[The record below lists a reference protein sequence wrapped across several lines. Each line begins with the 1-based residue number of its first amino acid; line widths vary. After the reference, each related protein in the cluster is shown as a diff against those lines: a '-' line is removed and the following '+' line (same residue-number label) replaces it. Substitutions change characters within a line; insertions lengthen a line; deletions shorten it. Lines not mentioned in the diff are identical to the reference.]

1 MSVNAIVV
9 DARPASSVTTIRQW
23 GIVAVLLLAAILNS
37 ADRSSL
43 SIAAPALSRELMLSP
58 VQMGFMLSAFFWTY
72 AIGQVVAGW
81 FTDRFPVLWVFTIG
95 FVVWSGAT
103 LCTGLVQ
110 GMTGLLALR
119 LLLGAGESVA
129 FPCYSKIFATEF
141 PPARQG
147 LPNAILNSGTKIGA
161 ALGVLVGGVLIA
173 LYGWRMMFFVLGG
186 SGVVFL
192 ILWFIL
198 APRTDRK
205 PQGQAASTATKPGPS
220 YLDILRNRD
229 AWGTFVGAACYN
241 YAYFF
246 GLTWL
251 PSYLV
256 QQKHLSLEK
265 MGIIGAIPFWA
276 AAVSAIIGGWTSD
289 ALIKKGHSTTKVRKA
304 FVASGLVFSVAAFP
318 SAIVEDL
325 TVSLVLLTVAYM
337 ALGVTV
343 SNLWAISQTLAGPTA
358 AGKWSGAQ
366 NCLGA
371 VAGIIAP
378 IVSGL
383 VVQQTGNFSLAFLIM
398 AILALVGAG
407 SYVFLVRTI
416 EPIDWEA
423 RQAKG

>member
-1 MSVNAIVV
+1 MSVNAIAV

-173 LYGWRMMFFVLGG
+173 ANEDTE
-186 SGVVFL
+186 SG
-192 ILWFIL
+192 
-198 APRTDRK
+198 TD
-205 PQGQAASTATKPGPS
+205 
-220 YLDILRNRD
+220 
-229 AWGTFVGAACYN
+229 
-241 YAYFF
+241 
-246 GLTWL
+246 
-251 PSYLV
+251 
-256 QQKHLSLEK
+256 LS
-265 MGIIGAIPFWA
+265 A
-276 AAVSAIIGGWTSD
+276 
-289 ALIKKGHSTTKVRKA
+289 
-304 FVASGLVFSVAAFP
+304 
-318 SAIVEDL
+318 
-325 TVSLVLLTVAYM
+325 
-337 ALGVTV
+337 
-343 SNLWAISQTLAGPTA
+343 
-358 AGKWSGAQ
+358 
-366 NCLGA
+366 
-371 VAGIIAP
+371 
-378 IVSGL
+378 
-383 VVQQTGNFSLAFLIM
+383 
-398 AILALVGAG
+398 
-407 SYVFLVRTI
+407 
-416 EPIDWEA
+416 
-423 RQAKG
+423 